1 MNTQLKQKLFPVIYL
16 EIKKQSAECVDISK
30 TLNDEF

>member
-1 MNTQLKQKLFPVIYL
+1 MIYL

-30 TLNDEF
+30 TLNDEFWKLTV